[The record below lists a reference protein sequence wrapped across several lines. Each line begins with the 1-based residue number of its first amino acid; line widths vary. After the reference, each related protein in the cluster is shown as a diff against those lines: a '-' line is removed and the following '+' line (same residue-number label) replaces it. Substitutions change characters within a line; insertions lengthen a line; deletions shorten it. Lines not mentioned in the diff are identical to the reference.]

1 MGMGKGCINLLNHIY
16 KEGGGGGRGFL
27 NPYVYLK
34 AKRWESG
41 IRKIGH
47 KVCSYYMDSPLE
59 KYVSKFNEIIN
70 REMQNF

>member
-1 MGMGKGCINLLNHIY
+1 MGKGCMNLLKSHLQRGWRRE
-16 KEGGGGGRGFL
+16 EGLSKSVR
-27 NPYVYLK
+27 VS
-34 AKRWESG
+34 KRWESG

-47 KVCSYYMDSPLE
+47 KVCSYYLDSPLE